1 MLFFLLAAFVPQDA
15 PSMSASEA
23 PKVNICMT
31 KPEGKLDSFDAALS
45 AMERELEAERARQAP
60 DMDIE
65 NDDESLD
72 EEDAELL
79 QQLLT
84 TIGSLPETLQ
94 RFAETTGTNDADVK
108 MLQNFLES
116 FKAQGGRPGPVSTL
130 SGRLGVGALPRDD
143 RAA

>member
-79 QQLLT
+79 AT
-84 TIGSLPETLQ
+84 SYYKWISPGK
-94 RFAETTGTNDADVK
+94 FATVC
-108 MLQNFLES
+108 
-116 FKAQGGRPGPVSTL
+116 
-130 SGRLGVGALPRDD
+130 RDD
-143 RAA
+143 WHE